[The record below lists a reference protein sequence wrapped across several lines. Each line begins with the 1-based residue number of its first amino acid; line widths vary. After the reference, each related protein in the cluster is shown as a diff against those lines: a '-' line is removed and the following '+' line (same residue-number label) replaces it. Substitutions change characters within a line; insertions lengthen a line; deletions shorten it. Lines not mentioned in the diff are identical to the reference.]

1 MQNAAAFLGQG
12 GGAISGGEGS
22 AEGVS
27 MAARPPPGAPLAG
40 HAAAVAGNPITA
52 AAMASAS
59 AQAAQPGA
67 QAVPGP
73 ANAAGTA
80 AQQTATASQ
89 SASQG
94 MFARDLR
101 LMMYG
106 FGDCEAPLPETV
118 ALVESIVID
127 YVTDLVHRAS
137 ALARKRGARVA
148 KEDVMHILRRD
159 PRKYGRAL
167 ELLQLH
173 ADIEAAK
180 KSATDN
186 DILDAKNVAKSQ

>member
-1 MQNAAAFLGQG
+1 MGQG
-12 GGAISGGEGS
+12 GGGISGGEGS
-22 AEGVS
+22 AAGVS
-27 MAARPPPGAPLAG
+27 MAARPPPGGFPPLAG
-40 HAAAVAGNPITA
+40 HAAAVPGNPITA

-67 QAVPGP
+67 QAGPGP